1 MSKINFASIFYS
13 VQDIK
18 ILSSQHVISIQNV
31 NEIFYVLV
39 FIPTL
44 WNLVCALHLQLV
56 SMWTGHIL
64 NAP

>member
-1 MSKINFASIFYS
+1 MSKINFASIFHS
-13 VQDIK
+13 VQYIK
-18 ILSSQHVISIQNV
+18 ILSFQHVINIQIV

-56 SMWTGHIL
+56 SMWTDHIL